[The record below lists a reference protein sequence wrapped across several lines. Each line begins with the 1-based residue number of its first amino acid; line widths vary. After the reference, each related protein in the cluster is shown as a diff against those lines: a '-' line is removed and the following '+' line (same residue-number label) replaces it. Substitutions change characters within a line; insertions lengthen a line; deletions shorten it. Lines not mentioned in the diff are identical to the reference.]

1 MNKNELSAAIAA
13 KAGLTRK
20 DAEAAL
26 CAMSDIIAE
35 SLKNGEKVQIVG
47 FGAFEVKERPARKA
61 RNPKTGEEIER
72 PCNSEQP
79 FSALVYKTIADP
91 FVGKLSLFRIF
102 SGMLT
107 SSTTLYNVNKDK
119 RKRAPASIFSGAKSR
134 LPSRPCTLATWAPW
148 PSCNTPPPAIP
159 WPTTTTP
166 SSTRCWPS
174 RHPA

>member
-61 RNPKTGEEIER
+61 RNPKTGEERRSRKPSKAKQKFPEG
-72 PCNSEQP
+72 C
-79 FSALVYKTIADP
+79 
-91 FVGKLSLFRIF
+91 FRVSF
-102 SGMLT
+102 
-107 SSTTLYNVNKDK
+107 
-119 RKRAPASIFSGAKSR
+119 F
-134 LPSRPCTLATWAPW
+134 
-148 PSCNTPPPAIP
+148 
-159 WPTTTTP
+159 
-166 SSTRCWPS
+166 
-174 RHPA
+174 

>member
-61 RNPKTGEEIER
+61 RNPKTGEEIQIGAR
-72 PCNSEQP
+72 RSPMFKP
-79 FSALVYKTIADP
+79 GKALKEAKPIYEYVKGWTCDITACRCVKDMPKELIDYVHRLEEL
-91 FVGKLSLFRIF
+91 VGCRIRYV
-102 SGMLT
+102 S
-107 SSTTLYNVNKDK
+107 V
-119 RKRAPASIFSGAKSR
+119 GAQRDAYIKMY
-134 LPSRPCTLATWAPW
+134 
-148 PSCNTPPPAIP
+148 
-159 WPTTTTP
+159 
-166 SSTRCWPS
+166 
-174 RHPA
+174 